1 MLPPET
7 EIPEGLTFDDVLLM
21 PAASDFMPKDADI
34 ATALTRSIRLNVPL
48 VSAAMDTVT
57 EARTAIAMAQA
68 GGIGIVHRNLSITA
82 QAQEVEKVKKY
93 ESGMIADPITISPD
107 LPIAQAREI
116 MQRYH
121 ISGLPVTKDGKLVG
135 ILTNRDLRFEKRLDR
150 LVSEVMTKDRLITAR
165 PGVSLEEAKEILHR
179 HRIEKLL
186 VVDDRMHL
194 KGLITVKD
202 IEKTI
207 QYPEACKDGLGRLR
221 VGAAVGTGEDR
232 EARAEALVRAGV
244 DVLVVDTAHGHTSSV
259 VETIRALKR
268 AFPALDLMAG
278 NVATAEGTRALIQA
292 GADGIKVGMGP
303 ASICTTRVV
312 SGVGMP
318 QLTAIAE
325 SVKVAAV
332 AGVPVIADGG
342 VRFSGDMV
350 KALAAGAH
358 AVMIGSLFAGTEES
372 PGETILYQGRT
383 YKLYRGMGSLEA
395 MREREG
401 SRNRYFQDD
410 EENAGK
416 LVPEGIEG
424 RVPYKGSLALIVD
437 QLVGGLKAGMGYTG
451 CRTLAELRTKAKFIR
466 VTAAGLRENHVHDV
480 IITKEAPNY
489 RLE

>member
-1 MLPPET
+1 MLPF
-7 EIPEGLTFDDVLLM
+7 EIVEGLTFDDVLLV
-21 PAASDFMPKDADI
+21 PAASDFMPKDADVR
-34 ATALTRSIRLNVPL
+34 TALTRTIELNVPL
-48 VSAAMDTVT
+48 VSAAMDTIT

-68 GGIGIVHRNLSITA
+68 GGIGIIHRNLSVAA
-82 QAQEVEKVKKY
+82 QAEEVEKVKKY

-150 LVSEVMTKDRLITAR
+150 LVAEVMTKDRLVTAR
-165 PGVSLEEAKEILHR
+165 PGVSLEEAKEILHQ

-207 QYPEACKDGLGRLR
+207 QYPDACKDELGRLR

-232 EARAEALVRAGV
+232 EARVEALARAGV
-244 DVLVVDTAHGHTSSV
+244 DVVAIDTAHGHTTSV
-259 VETIRALKR
+259 IEAIHVLKH
-268 AFPALDLMAG
+268 AFPNLEIIAG
-278 NVATAEGTRALIQA
+278 NVATTEGTRALIQA

-312 SGVGMP
+312 SGVGVP
-318 QLTAIAE
+318 QLTAIAD
-325 SVKVAAV
+325 SVKVAAP

-342 VRFSGDMV
+342 IRFSGDIV

-358 AVMIGSLFAGTEES
+358 SVMIGSLFAGTEES

-410 EENAGK
+410 EESAGK

-424 RVPYKGSLALIVD
+424 RVPYKGSLAVISA
-437 QLVGGLKAGMGYTG
+437 QMVGGLKAGMGYTG